1 MIWKG
6 EGEDT
11 NMTLVHVGFVTPNK
25 YNFLPEN
32 TCKYSK
38 YRDEIWT
45 IEGGYGENK
54 GMTGRCLSCRYDFS
68 PEIVVGSLTKKHL
81 KTR

>member
-1 MIWKG
+1 
-6 EGEDT
+6 
-11 NMTLVHVGFVTPNK
+11 MTLVHVGFVTPNK

-45 IEGGYGENK
+45 IEGDMEKIRGWQEDV
-54 GMTGRCLSCRYDFS
+54 SH
-68 PEIVVGSLTKKHL
+68 VGTISHPK
-81 KTR
+81 